1 MKVHFNIETR
11 KIDGVGN
18 IANYDRAITK
28 QVEIGKAVIPEDAE
42 TVDDIPGFA
51 DFEQYY
57 DGVMNA
63 FGLLVIELNEKYPG
77 MNVDIDDTEKEAGEK
92 MISAGVTFDDVAKYG
107 SCLKFL
113 KDLI

>member
-1 MKVHFNIETR
+1 
-11 KIDGVGN
+11 
-18 IANYDRAITK
+18 
-28 QVEIGKAVIPEDAE
+28 
-42 TVDDIPGFA
+42 
-51 DFEQYY
+51 
-57 DGVMNA
+57 
-63 FGLLVIELNEKYPG
+63 